1 MLTFRKINNLQ
12 LKYLHDF
19 NTGSRRGK
27 RKEREVKAS
36 NRSVLWEKIQIL
48 INSKQEYRSDNTGI
62 KNTKVNS
69 RRRE

>member
-1 MLTFRKINNLQ
+1 MLTFRKISNLQ

-36 NRSVLWEKIQIL
+36 NRSVSVGEKIQIL
-48 INSKQEYRSDNTGI
+48 INSKQEYRRDNRGI
-62 KNTKVNS
+62 KNT
-69 RRRE
+69 